1 MKKQIN
7 ESSFRK
13 VWITPDATTIELR
26 PGEYHVDWVENNIKR
41 ISQTTPKVGE
51 LYSEIDH
58 SDLGSYND
66 TIDKIFDEMYKNG
79 WVRVTPSEVGQAV
92 IFTIWRLSDRAKKLI
107 LDHLPEIVISH
118 SDSTPITINVNG
130 GGNRWIPIINKESI
144 ASVLAS
150 DLLEVSMK
158 SKFSSM
164 VSSLVEKDD
173 EPRRKTATKTKVP
186 PAKPVKDRPI
196 MPEIVVG
203 VPDDNTKIAKTVN
216 QKVSQKDQ
224 PKAKA
229 KQKVTSRIIDA
240 PPEYIRGPAAD
251 ARAEF
256 MRHGRSMAALL
267 NDQDL
272 IDSLMDEDEDDL
284 LAAGFTAAEVET
296 LMNAMDTDVP
306 IVPDGEIPQPVKP
319 QDLPAVIEREMIYT
333 GGRAHPKWYQVKR
346 LPGYMQQ
353 AIRLIGRKVFKSF
366 TYTPIEEVHV
376 LSTLTNTESEL
387 QLTASWIKKHG
398 NKVVHQKLE
407 FEELIP
413 DYEADMEVWDVAG
426 YQFALVKDF
435 MGLYIYG
442 WVPKSGKYWDAR
454 QKKYLK

>member
-1 MKKQIN
+1 MQIN
-7 ESSFRK
+7 ESSFKK
-13 VWITPDATTIELR
+13 VWITPDSTTIEMR
-26 PGEYHVDWVENNIKR
+26 PGEYHVDWVENNIHR
-41 ISQTTPKVGE
+41 ISQSIPRVGK

-58 SDLGSYND
+58 GDPGSYND
-66 TIDKIFDEMYKNG
+66 AINEIFDEMYRNG
-79 WVRVTPSEVGQAV
+79 WVRVTPSEMNQFV
-92 IFTIWRLSDRAKKLI
+92 IFTAWSFSDKSKKLI
-107 LDHLPEIVISH
+107 LDYLPEIISSH
-118 SDSTPITINVNG
+118 GDNVPITVNING
-130 GGNRWIPIINKESI
+130 GGNRWIPAIRKESI
-144 ASVLAS
+144 FSVLAG

-164 VSSLVEKDD
+164 VSSLVERDD
-173 EPRRKTATKTKVP
+173 EPRRKTATKTKIP

-196 MPEIVVG
+196 TPEIVFAT
-203 VPDDNTKIAKTVN
+203 PDDNAKMARTVN

-229 KQKVTSRIIDA
+229 KQKTTSRVMDT
-240 PPEYIRGPAAD
+240 PPEHIKGPAAN

-256 MRHGRSMAALL
+256 MRHGRSMASIL

-272 IDSLMDEDEDDL
+272 IDSLMDEDEADL
-284 LAAGFTAAEVET
+284 LAAGFTAAEVRT
-296 LMNAMDTDVP
+296 LVNAMDTEVP
-306 IVPDGEIPQPVKP
+306 ITPDGELPEPVVP

-366 TYTPIEEVHV
+366 TYTPIEEIHV

-387 QLTASWIKKHG
+387 QLTASWIQKHG

-407 FEELIP
+407 FQELIP
-413 DYEADMEVWDVAG
+413 DYEADMEVWDVSG

-442 WVPKSGKYWDAR
+442 WVPKSGKYWDPR
-454 QKKYLK
+454 TKKYLK